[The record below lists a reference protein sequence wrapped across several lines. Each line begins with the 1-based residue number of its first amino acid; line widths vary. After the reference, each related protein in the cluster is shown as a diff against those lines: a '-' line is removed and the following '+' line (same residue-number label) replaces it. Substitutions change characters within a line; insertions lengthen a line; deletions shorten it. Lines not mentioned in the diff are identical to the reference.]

1 MAIIPAQ
8 ITLAAVPAAV
18 TNAPNLTDRPLLAKK
33 PKRKPVKT
41 PVTPAPAAVDASSTP
56 APAKPAVIT
65 AIDVR
70 AENGELSAELRAK
83 ILSAIQ
89 TKVGQPTS
97 NEQLEK
103 DAQAIQAIGSFQGV
117 RVVPEKTAAGLKL
130 VYVVQLLGKLRQVTL
145 NTLPANSSSVL
156 SQADVDGVFRDLY
169 GQSININ
176 VLKARVT
183 KLRQLYQERGY
194 VVAQVIDDQTTL
206 ADGKLSLV
214 VAEGVIEDV
223 QVRFMDKERKPLVDA
238 NGLPVRGATRDFIIT
253 REAQSKPGVVLNSKM
268 VQQDLQRIYGLRLFE
283 DLGVSFQQGSD
294 PSKVVLVISVLEGR
308 TISTNFGGSIGSS
321 SGFSLGASG
330 QLGNLGG
337 NGQKLGADVQFGGKD
352 TLYNISF
359 TDPWI
364 AGDPNR
370 TSYSVN
376 LFQQRSL
383 SLIFD
388 GGTTPQFA
396 FGTGDTP
403 RVQRTGGGINFTRPL
418 NGNPFDRKGWVAS
431 AGVEYQ
437 SVTLQDSNSNIALK
451 DTANKPL
458 TFSGT
463 GRDDLLM
470 VQLGLSQDT
479 RNSFFSPNQGYL
491 LRLGVDQSVPVGTGN
506 ISMTRLRGNYT
517 QYVPIGIFGSSPKQA
532 LALNVQG
539 GTILGDLPPYEA
551 FSLGGNTLRGFGDG
565 AVGSGKSYAQASAEM
580 TFPLFDFLGG
590 AVFADYGTDLGTGSS
605 VLGNPA
611 GTRGKP
617 GSGFGYG
624 AGIRFDVPGLG
635 PLKLD
640 YGINDQGGSRIHFGI
655 SGGF

>member
-8 ITLAAVPAAV
+8 IDLAVVPAAV
-18 TNAPNLTDRPLLAKK
+18 IDAPNLTARPFLVKK
-33 PKRKPVKT
+33 PKPKPVKT
-41 PVTPAPAAVDASSTP
+41 PVTPAPAAVDSTSKP
-56 APAKPAVIT
+56 ATPAVIN

-70 AENGELSAELRAK
+70 AENGDLSAELRAK
-83 ILSAIQ
+83 ILSVIQ
-89 TKVGQPTS
+89 TKAGQPTS
-97 NEQLEK
+97 NEQLAK

-117 RVVPEKTAAGLKL
+117 RVVPEQTAAGLKL
-130 VYVVQLLGKLRQVTL
+130 VYVVQLLGTLRQVTL
-145 NTLPANSSSVL
+145 NTLPVNSSSVL
-156 SQADVDGVFRDLY
+156 SQADVDGVFKDLY
-169 GQSININ
+169 GQRLDIGL
-176 VLKARVT
+176 LKARVE
-183 KLRQLYQERGY
+183 KLKKLYQERGY
-194 VVAQVIDDQTTL
+194 VVAQVIDAKTL
-206 ADGKLSLV
+206 DADGRLSLV
-214 VAEGVIEDV
+214 VTEGVIEDV
-223 QVRFMDKERKPLVDA
+223 QVRFMDKDRKPLVDA
-238 NGLPVRGATRDFIIT
+238 NGKPVRGTTRDFIVT
-253 REAQSKPGVVLNSKM
+253 REAQSKPGVVLNSKT

-283 DLGVSFQQGSD
+283 DLGVSFEQGTD
-294 PSKVVLVISVLEGR
+294 PSKVVLIISVLEGK

-321 SGFSLGASG
+321 SGFALSASG
-330 QLGNLGG
+330 QLNNLGG

-352 TLYNISF
+352 NLYNINF

-370 TSYSVN
+370 TSYGVN

-396 FGTGDTP
+396 LGTGDTP
-403 RVQRTGGGINFTRPL
+403 RVQRTGGGINFNRPL
-418 NGNPFDRKGWVAS
+418 SGNPFDRKGWVAS

-437 SVTLQDSNSNIALK
+437 SVTLQDSNGNVALQ

-463 GRDDLLM
+463 GRDDLLL

-479 RNSFFSPNQGYL
+479 RNSLFSPNQGSL

-539 GTILGDLPPYEA
+539 GTIMGDLPPYEA
-551 FSLGGNTLRGFGDG
+551 FSLGGSTLRGFGDG

-624 AGIRFDVPGLG
+624 AGIRIDVPGLG

-640 YGINDQGGSRIHFGI
+640 YGINDQGGSRIHFGLA
-655 SGGF
+655 GGF